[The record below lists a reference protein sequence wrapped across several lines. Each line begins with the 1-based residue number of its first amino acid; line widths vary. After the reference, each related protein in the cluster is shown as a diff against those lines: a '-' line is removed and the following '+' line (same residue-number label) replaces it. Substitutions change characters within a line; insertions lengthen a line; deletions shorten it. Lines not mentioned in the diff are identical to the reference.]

1 MPIKKLMLFQ
11 IAFLS
16 CRPQGG
22 LSLKYVFLGEFS
34 LTNGLAVAAALTV
47 FVI

>member
-16 CRPQGG
+16 CGPQGG
-22 LSLKYVFLGEFS
+22 LKYDFLGEFS